1 METIFDHDPT
11 PEELRYL
18 AEPDAEAYRADIT
31 EDEALEQLCLLFAMR
46 GDAERSAAYKRRI
59 SDRAYVFFNFDWDAL
74 IPPDPDQPI
83 FPHFPKRRKAT
94 KPTKRPK
101 TSKRSRR

>member
-1 METIFDHDPT
+1 MIFDHDPT

-31 EDEALEQLCLLFAMR
+31 EDKALEQLCLLLAMC
-46 GDAERSAAYKRRI
+46 GDAERSEAYKRRI

-74 IPPDPDQPI
+74 ILPDPDQPI

-94 KPTKRPK
+94 KRPK